1 MFRKQIAILLILAL
15 CLGCAACTS
24 QDAPNG
30 TEAPTQGATI
40 PPEPL
45 PEAPPVQ
52 TVSADEVFSDR
63 DRDASYDN
71 ATTVTLSDKGSKVNG
86 SGVTVK
92 GSTITITAEG
102 TYVFT
107 GVLSNGQ
114 IRVNVS
120 KQQKVHI
127 VLQDAMVN
135 CKGSAALYVIQGD
148 KLFVTLAEGTEN
160 VLSSTG
166 TFTTLSADGVDGAV
180 FTKADTTFNGSGE
193 LMVISEKG
201 HGIVCK
207 DDLKFTG
214 GSYAVDSA
222 KQGLSGKDSLC
233 IEKGS
238 FTIKSGTD
246 ALRSKHDTDNTKGYV
261 YIYGGDFNIT
271 AGNDGVDASKDLQI
285 TGGSMKIVTG
295 AGSSNQTAT
304 EDSFKGLKAVGIV
317 ITGGSFQIDAEDDA
331 IHSNDALTVSG
342 GTFVLATGD
351 DALHADTSITVCG
364 GEVDIAKSYE
374 GMEGRYITLYSG
386 EIMLMSSDDG
396 INAGGGNDDSAA
408 GGPFGGFDKAEDA
421 FVAVYGGKLSINAGG
436 DGVDSNGDFIVSG
449 GTVYLDGPT
458 NPGNGP
464 LDYAGKA
471 KITGGTFVALGS
483 AGMAMNFGEEST
495 QGAILCALNGTA
507 PDGTEVSVKDSTGK
521 VLASYVS
528 QKTFQS
534 ILISAPGMAQ
544 GQTYTVCAGDA
555 TAEFTLETLIY
566 GSGHGGPGGPGGGP
580 GGPGGG
586 PGRP

>member
-1 MFRKQIAILLILAL
+1 MFRKLIATALILAL

-24 QDAPNG
+24 QDKPNG
-30 TEAPTQGATI
+30 TEKPTQGATI

-45 PEAPPVQ
+45 PEAPDVL
-52 TVSADEVFSDR
+52 TVGADEIFSSR
-63 DRDASYDN
+63 DRDASYSG
-71 ATTVTLSDKGSKVNG
+71 ATKITLSDKGSKVDG

-102 TYVFT
+102 TFVFT
-107 GVLSNGQ
+107 GTLSNGQ

-120 KQQKVHI
+120 KQQKVQI
-127 VLQDAMVN
+127 VLQDASVT
-135 CKGSAALYVIQGD
+135 CKGSAALYLIQGD
-148 KLFVTLAEGTEN
+148 KLFVTLAEGTQN
-160 VLSSTG
+160 TLASKG
-166 TFTTLSADGVDGAV
+166 TYNTQSADGVDAAV
-180 FTKADTTFNGSGE
+180 FTKADTSFNGSGA
-193 LMVISEKG
+193 LAVSSEKG

-207 DDLKFTG
+207 DDLKFAG
-214 GSYAVDSA
+214 GSYTVQSA

-233 IEKGS
+233 IESGS
-238 FTIKSGTD
+238 FTINSGTD

-261 YIYGGDFNIT
+261 YIYGGTFDIT

-295 AGSSNQTAT
+295 AGSGSQTAT

-317 ITGGSFQIDAEDDA
+317 ITGGSFQMDTEDDA
-331 IHSNDALTVSG
+331 IHSNDALTISG

-364 GEVDIAKSYE
+364 GEIDIANSYE
-374 GMEGRYITLYSG
+374 GMEGRYIILYDG
-386 EIMLMSSDDG
+386 DIMLRSYDDG
-396 INAGGGNDDSAA
+396 INAGGGNDDSSA
-408 GGPFGGFDKAEDA
+408 GGPFGGPHKAEDA
-421 FVAVYGGKLSINAGG
+421 FVAIYGGKLSINAGG
-436 DGVDSNGDFIVSG
+436 DGIDSNGDFVVGG

-471 KITGGTFVALGS
+471 KITGGTFIALGS

-507 PDGTEVSVKDSTGK
+507 DAGTEVSVKDSTGK

-528 QKTFQS
+528 QKDFQS
-534 ILISAPGMAQ
+534 ILISAPGMTQ

-555 TAEFTLETLIY
+555 TAEFTLDTLIY
-566 GSGHGGPGGPGGGP
+566 GNGHGGPGDPGGHGGPGGPG
-580 GGPGGG
+580 
-586 PGRP
+586 RP